1 MTALPF
7 FERPG
12 TPAQARRRV
21 LLLSYH
27 FPPDTAIGAR
37 RWEKLAHFVA
47 ARGWGL
53 DVITCAPPAGYDVAK
68 LDALP
73 GGVRVYGVPDVPLLI
88 ERVEDRV
95 WRVYRRLRDHRRE
108 RREAV
113 SGASAAPSGGGEGGG
128 DRHGRPDMLDRAE
141 FQWKLH
147 TVRGALRAFW
157 VWLDF
162 LHTRAWTRRAERVAR
177 AIVDARTHFVVV
189 TSGPPHQSYELG
201 CAVAERAGLPFVMDM
216 RDPWSLVERLPESKA
231 SRLWVW
237 LAERHER
244 RVIARAALVVANTE
258 PARDAMRA
266 LYPAARERIVTVMN
280 GSDDEPIPPP
290 RRGGE
295 RRFTIG
301 YAGAIYVERDP
312 RNLFRAA
319 ARVIEELRLTPDDFG
334 IEFMGADRPGERPL
348 SEVARQEGVAEF
360 VTVRPARPHAE
371 ALEFLAGATMLVI
384 FSGWSRLAIPA
395 KLFECVRFDAW
406 LLSLTEE
413 GSGPDLLLRGTAA
426 SVVRPGDVDGIA
438 AAIRARVEEYR
449 RGIQPVRVAQ
459 DDRFSRAGQAQILLD
474 ALARFLP
481 QDDAA
486 RPRSALANRS

>member
-1 MTALPF
+1 MTPLPF
-7 FERPG
+7 FERAG
-12 TPAQARRRV
+12 TPEQARRRV

-53 DVITCAPPAGYDVAK
+53 DVITCAPPEGYDAAK

-73 GGVRVYGVPDVPLLI
+73 GGVRVYGVPDAPLLI

-95 WRVYRRLRDHRRE
+95 WRVYRRLRDRGRE
-108 RREAV
+108 RRKAEREA
-113 SGASAAPSGGGEGGG
+113 SGNAPSEGGG
-128 DRHGRPDMLDRAE
+128 DEDRHGRPDMLDRAE
-141 FQWKLH
+141 LRWKLH
-147 TVRGALRAFW
+147 TVRGVLRAFW

-162 LHTRAWTRRAERVAR
+162 LHTQAWTRRAERVAR
-177 AIVDARTHFVVV
+177 AVVDPRTHFVVV
-189 TSGPPHQSYELG
+189 TSGPPHQSHETGL
-201 CAVAERAGLPFVMDM
+201 AVARHAGLPFVMDM
-216 RDPWSLVERLPESKA
+216 RDPWSLVERLPESMA

-244 RVIARAALVVANTE
+244 RVIADATLVVANTD

-290 RRGGE
+290 RRGH
-295 RRFTIG
+295 RFTIG
-301 YAGAIYVERDP
+301 YAGTIYVERDP

-319 ARVIEELRLTPDDFG
+319 ARVIRELGLTPDDFR
-334 IEFMGADRPGERPL
+334 IQFMGADRPGERPL
-348 SEVARQEGVAEF
+348 SEVARQEGIAEF
-360 VTVRPARPHAE
+360 VTTEPARPHAE

-406 LLSLTEE
+406 LLSLTEA

-426 SVVRPGDVDGIA
+426 SVVRPDDVDGIA
-438 AAIRARVEEYR
+438 AAIRARVEEHR
-449 RGIQPVRVAQ
+449 RGVQPVRVAQ
-459 DDRFSRAGQAQILLD
+459 DDRFSRAGQARLLLD